1 MFSANKGRSK
11 IVVLLLP
18 LSVSKR
24 ETQDVCGFFVL
35 RFEQK
40 RSGAIC

>member
-18 LSVSKR
+18 LSVSKC

-35 RFEQK
+35 RFEQSP
-40 RSGAIC
+40 SGAKC